1 MSLLILLLDLF
12 IGLRKW
18 HTLAVL
24 NVSIPKVLL
33 VWPCLTKGHA
43 SRSHFAAQLHSVCPI
58 RSSRRHTCNYLYVTT
73 VTDVIAVTT
82 NSFQHLDANRGFRL
96 DVTRYTE
103 WYKDLMT
110 VSKKLI
116 WQFEQIHLFLFL
128 FLLHFVC
135 FFIRC
140 EIKIFGMPGYLRPH
154 RQAFTPLCRVKS
166 YEGRIIQTQSR
177 KMMHAQTK
185 FQPRP
190 GLRYPA
196 SLKVKRYTLFR
207 RSVP

>member
-1 MSLLILLLDLF
+1 MSLSQRFRSFDHVWQKDMLLVPILQHSFIPFVLSDQADVIPVTTSTSQPSRTSSPSLPIPFSTLTQTAVFGWTLRATQGDTKTSWQCQRKSFDSLNRFTCFCFYSYYILL
-12 IGLRKW
+12 
-18 HTLAVL
+18 
-24 NVSIPKVLL
+24 S
-33 VWPCLTKGHA
+33 
-43 SRSHFAAQLHSVCPI
+43 
-58 RSSRRHTCNYLYVTT
+58 
-73 VTDVIAVTT
+73 
-82 NSFQHLDANRGFRL
+82 
-96 DVTRYTE
+96 
-103 WYKDLMT
+103 
-110 VSKKLI
+110 
-116 WQFEQIHLFLFL
+116 
-128 FLLHFVC
+128 C

-190 GLRYPA
+190 GLRYPT